1 MILKTASPYRGSYY
15 QQAKRIYP
23 AISETKHLL
32 LAAVS
37 QEIEPRENT
46 VGSLEERAKATKQS
60 KNQTDELLAR
70 YKPSP
75 ISEAELPYIIIE
87 GKLVQNKTV
96 MT

>member
-1 MILKTASPYRGSYY
+1 MYPRVSRQLRNLVAEML
-15 QQAKRIYP
+15 QQADPIDD
-23 AISETKHLL
+23 
-32 LAAVS
+32 
-37 QEIEPRENT
+37 Q
-46 VGSLEERAKATKQS
+46 LEERAKATKQS